1 MIHFVFGLYNDKEK
15 HNQKEITEESSSYES
30 YIKEHDRLEQLR
42 QDSETIWEKG
52 HINYLLVVYR
62 LHLLYFHF

>member
-42 QDSETIWEKG
+42 QDSETIWE
-52 HINYLLVVYR
+52 
-62 LHLLYFHF
+62 